1 MKFVY
6 IIEDDPRFQKEI
18 VEAIHAV
25 DPKIQIRLFYNLEKF
40 IPWLK
45 AAMMHG
51 VRAIPNMGIKP
62 TWVPQEDVK
71 PDSDDHKLVAIV
83 SKVEFLGARQLTL
96 LKKTKRLFIE
106 RSICTAEDPTAFIL
120 TAFDDPGFQ
129 LRQLEDRILNNV
141 IIKPFDRLI
150 LIQHLSFAIDGHHPP
165 SKYVVANQKTKAI
178 VEMLKEVQIESI
190 SDIGFVT
197 KSNRE
202 IKAGAVSKYYG
213 QIFKSDRN
221 RSLFAVCRS
230 CEPYPAEPGNF
241 RCYFTYFAADQT
253 QISTVRRKTRDKA
266 EKETHLLG
274 DHLLSRISAKNEL
287 NILLLDDEEDTA
299 GGLNGLLTKKFNSV
313 NVISYSHYITLL
325 SDLDPAQVIEKRNA
339 NLKAL
344 GGANEATMYF
354 DLSMSQFLGFEADKT
369 DVQIIFNMAPPAMK
383 AKSDWWSSGLWP
395 GHKEKFTKMIRTQMV
410 DDDDVL
416 AININDDAFFVRVT
430 AVGKS
435 EKKCS
440 IKVIEIS
447 KEEQIS
453 WIEKSS
459 RLKKPVDLIIASH
472 KYFGEGAE
480 SRWKFIKD
488 KLQSR
493 FETEPKILMTAKKE
507 FTDAEERAFGTFVD
521 DIFFKPVDRVYIAQK
536 IKSMFPFLQTTSEP
550 VEIKEVVK
558 NETVKAVN
566 PVDVKE
572 ISEAGFVMEYYRQV
586 SVGSFREIVLWQP
599 YEINAPELISTC
611 NFVEE
616 SKEKKG
622 SYSCHFIFFGITD
635 IFLKHIRVW
644 IRDNYILSKE
654 GKG

>member
-18 VEAIHAV
+18 VEALHAV
-25 DPKIQIRLFYNLEKF
+25 DPKIQIRLFHNLEKF
-40 IPWLK
+40 LPWIK

-71 PDSDDHKLVAIV
+71 ADSDDHKLVAII
-83 SKVEFLGARQLTL
+83 SKVEFLGARQLNL

-106 RSICTAEDPTAFIL
+106 RSICSAEDPTAFIL
-120 TAFDDPGFQ
+120 TAFDDPGFK
-129 LRQLEDRILNNV
+129 LRELEDRILNNV

-165 SKYVVANQKTKAI
+165 SKFVVANQKTTAV
-178 VEMLKEVQIESI
+178 VEMLKEVQIESV

-202 IKAGAVSKYYG
+202 IKPGAVSKYYG
-213 QIFKSDRN
+213 EIFKSDRN
-221 RSLFAVCRS
+221 RSLFALCRS
-230 CEPYPAEPGNF
+230 CEKHPTEAGIF

-253 QISTVRRKTRDKA
+253 QISTVRRRTRDKA
-266 EKETHLLG
+266 EKEIHLLG
-274 DHLLSRISAKNEL
+274 QHLLSQHTAKDEL

-299 GGLNGLLTKKFNSV
+299 GGLNGLLSKKFNSV
-313 NVISYSHYITLL
+313 KVISYSHYLTFL
-325 SDLDPAQVIEKRNA
+325 SDLDPAHIIEKRSA

-344 GGANEATMYF
+344 GGANEATLYF
-354 DLSMSQFLGFEADKT
+354 DLSATQFLGFETDRQ
-369 DVQIIFNMAPPAMK
+369 DVQIILNMAPPAMK
-383 AKSDWWSSGLWP
+383 AKSDWWNQGLWP

-410 DDDDVL
+410 DDDDIL
-416 AININDDAFFVRVT
+416 AININDDPFFLRVT
-430 AVGKS
+430 AVGKT

-440 IKVIEIS
+440 IKVIEVS

-453 WIEKSS
+453 WIQKNS
-459 RLKKPVDLIIASH
+459 RLQKPIDLIIASH

-480 SRWKFIKD
+480 ARWKFIKD
-488 KLQSR
+488 SLQNK
-493 FETEPKILMTAKKE
+493 FAVTPKIFMTAKKE
-507 FTDAEERAFGTFVD
+507 FTDAEERAFGIFVD

-536 IKSMFPFLQTTSEP
+536 VKSLFPFLQTTSEP

-558 NETVKAVN
+558 NEVVKAVN
-566 PVDVKE
+566 PVTVKE
-572 ISEAGFVMEYYRQV
+572 ISEAGFVMEYYRQI

-599 YEINAPELISTC
+599 YEINAPELIATC

-622 SYSCHFIFFGITD
+622 SYNCHFIFFGITD